1 MDNDVR
7 VARLRFASL
16 WAAQVAR
23 VLADYSLRMVVILQV
38 ARAGADQRLTAWHLV
53 NGALLAPFVLLAP
66 LLGPLSNAVPKRGT
80 LIGSAVF
87 CLVSTAALGLLD
99 AEATPGLWV
108 AGLIAVMAG
117 AAVHQTA
124 RYALLPTAA
133 RATAWPLPRL
143 NAWVEVGAWAAMVAG
158 LVIGI
163 HMPGID
169 VTLIALNLVCVAA
182 SLPVAFAGDVVR
194 PEKPG
199 QLVPGFFADA
209 RRILADAPA
218 RRSMLTLAAVLAL
231 VIGGGGVV
239 VSGGGEAATA
249 GAAYLRHAMILV
261 GVGAVAGA
269 LFISLE
275 RHPVRTLMAVP
286 FACLCLLG
294 GFAWAL
300 LRGGLDPALVLLGLA
315 AGLAVAPLRATYLAA
330 IPADARGNGMAL
342 AFAANHLVG
351 IALMLAIFGL
361 GRLELLGRTGLLVLL
376 TLVAAVSAAASFRLL
391 FRHVFETLVEVLLW
405 PIYRIHGYGPGL
417 VDTPLRGP
425 VLVVANHTAWLD
437 PCWLAKIYPRQLFP
451 MMTSDFYDVPGVHWV
466 FANVFQAIR
475 VQASAFRREAP
486 ELVEAVDR
494 LDAGGSVA
502 IFPEAWLRRGPE
514 PTLRKFGQGV
524 WHILI
529 TRPETPVVVCW
540 IEGGFGSFFSYFK
553 GKPTKNKRFDFWR
566 RIDVAMSAPQVIPAD
581 VLADSR
587 TTRVYLMR
595 ACLQARGLLGL
606 EVPPLPDMPEEEEK
620 AEAHGAEDAPT
631 TH

>member
-16 WAAQVAR
+16 WAAQAAR

-38 ARAGADQRLTAWHLV
+38 ARAGAEQRLGAWHLV
-53 NGALLAPFVLLAP
+53 NAALLVPFVLLAP
-66 LLGPLSNAVPKRGT
+66 LLGPLSNALPKRGT
-80 LIGSAVF
+80 LVASAVF

-108 AGLIAVMAG
+108 AGFIAVMAG

-124 RYALLPTAA
+124 RYALLPAAA

-163 HMPGID
+163 RMPGID
-169 VTLIALNLVCVAA
+169 VALIALNLVCVAA
-182 SLPVAFAGDVVR
+182 SLPVAFVGDAVR
-194 PEKPG
+194 PEKTG
-199 QLVPGFFADA
+199 QFVWGFLTDA

-218 RRSMLTLAAVLAL
+218 RRSMLTLAAMLAL

-239 VSGGGEAATA
+239 VSGAGEAATA

-269 LFISLE
+269 LVISLE
-275 RHPVRTLMAVP
+275 RHPVRTLMSVP

-294 GFAWAL
+294 GFAWTL
-300 LRGGLDPALVLLGLA
+300 LGGGLDPALVLLGLA
-315 AGLAVAPLRATYLAA
+315 AGLTVAPLRATYLAA

-351 IALMLAIFGL
+351 IALMVAIFGL

-376 TLVAAVSAAASFRLL
+376 TLVAVVCAAASFRLL

-405 PIYRIHGYGPGL
+405 PIYRIYGHGPGL
-417 VDTPLRGP
+417 VETPLRGP
-425 VLVVANHTAWLD
+425 VLLVANHTAWLD
-437 PCWLAKIYPRQLFP
+437 PCWLAKVYPRQLFP
-451 MMTSDFYDVPGVHWV
+451 MMTSDFYDLPGVHWV

-540 IEGGFGSFFSYFK
+540 IEGGYGSFFSYFK

-566 RIDVAMSAPQVIPAD
+566 RIDVALSAPQVIPAD

-587 TTRVYLMR
+587 ATRVYLMR